1 MTKIFKGEKI
11 QYNQE
16 KTKRKTKVRLYERTV
31 ECKWERD
38 ERQERGYAQERGVA
52 KERRVKDALTGNSR

>member
-38 ERQERGYAQERGVA
+38 EKGREDMHKREELR
-52 KERRVKDALTGNSR
+52 KREE